1 LSGGRRTDGFST
13 ASDALFRARHRP
25 MLRLVLAIAA
35 CAGVALVAVI
45 ATWLRTHVV
54 PPDCEDPMTLAQV
67 HRKLTDRLKLPLSVT
82 LDNIRTHAGG
92 YFAFRFACEADL
104 HGINPGELPPGT
116 AIPGSVYYVSQLTE
130 DGQHQEISV
139 RIYPLLTLEKVQ

>member
-1 LSGGRRTDGFST
+1 
-13 ASDALFRARHRP
+13 
-25 MLRLVLAIAA
+25 MLRLVLAIAT

-116 AIPGSVYYVSQLTE
+116 AIPGGVGPWGRTGSGGYFDRGPGVLIFELHGAQVT
-130 DGQHQEISV
+130 
-139 RIYPLLTLEKVQ
+139 K